1 MKKSIMVCL
10 TALVLVFVLTACG
23 KKSDDV
29 TVDITKLAADL
40 QESIDSSVAEIS
52 SDIFA
57 STFFVDMDKIEEST
71 ALLNSGAYAGEIVIV
86 KCKNSDYVSEVETLF
101 QTRAQNQSKLFA
113 DYNAPEAAKLDA
125 ALIRSAG
132 NYVVYCVPDDT
143 AKAEEILKAAGF

>member
-1 MKKSIMVCL
+1 
-10 TALVLVFVLTACG
+10 
-23 KKSDDV
+23 
-29 TVDITKLAADL
+29 
-40 QESIDSSVAEIS
+40 
-52 SDIFA
+52 
-57 STFFVDMDKIEEST
+57 MDKIEEST

-86 KCKNSDYVSEVETLF
+86 KCKDSDYVSEVETLF